1 MGVRTE
7 VAKALYSKLNAAGI
21 GAGVVDVPPQS
32 EDGGSSVAF
41 PYVAIGRVIYT
52 ERDTQTS
59 VGKSFIA
66 RIHTYSRTGENSECL
81 GIQDNIEASLHR
93 SSLAV
98 AGFNNFSLLMED
110 SDIISEV
117 DGMIH
122 GVCEYRGLIET
133 A

>member
-7 VAKALYSKLNAAGI
+7 TATALYVKLNAAGI
-21 GAGVVDVPPQS
+21 GATVVDVPPQS
-32 EDGGSSVAF
+32 ADGGDSSVF
-41 PYVAIGRVIYT
+41 PYVAVGRIIYT
-52 ERDTQTS
+52 EFDTQTK

-66 RIHTYSRTGENSECL
+66 RIHTYSRTGEVSECL

-98 AGFNNFSLLMED
+98 TGFNNFSLLMED
-110 SDIISEV
+110 SDIIPDI